1 MNKDFINFMLL
12 IKSIFFG
19 CMWFFR
25 CIFAS
30 SNKDKQT
37 IFINNQKLNI
47 MKQTVKNSSKNTNNT
62 NNTVNSEVLSPET
75 IKVQLKAACVNMN
88 AAQTKE
94 YIKGLDG
101 YELKLTGQKP
111 TQHYTV
117 FYGEVRI
124 CNVEQ
129 VQGIKADGT
138 ARGCSSTKAIKTL
151 HCVLESHMNF
161 LREKFINELTK
172 EEQTAAEEQFL
183 TLVDNCD
190 KIDTIFEAANKRAA
204 EAAEAAA
211 KAKREA
217 AAKERAQNKMNNKL
231 KKSSDNEKIAAL
243 AAVLDITFDEAKII
257 FEKKRA
263 QKTA

>member
-1 MNKDFINFMLL
+1 
-12 IKSIFFG
+12 
-19 CMWFFR
+19 
-25 CIFAS
+25 
-30 SNKDKQT
+30 
-37 IFINNQKLNI
+37 
-47 MKQTVKNSSKNTNNT
+47 MKNSEKNSSKQ
-62 NNTVNSEVLSPET
+62 VNSVNNETLNVET
-75 IKVQLKAACVNMN
+75 IKAQLKAACINMN

-117 FYGEVRI
+117 FYGEARV

-138 ARGCSSTKAIKTL
+138 SRGCSSVAK
-151 HCVLESHMNF
+151 VNF
-161 LREKFINELTK
+161 FDSLQKLYAAKLQKLREDLTREENNSLEEL
-172 EEQTAAEEQFL
+172 ECEIYNTAAKMQ
-183 TLVDNCD
+183 D
-190 KIDTIFEAANKRAA
+190 IFDSVNKRAA

-211 KAKREA
+211 KAKRAE

-231 KKSSDNEKIAAL
+231 KESSDNEKIAAL
-243 AAVLDITFDEAKII
+243 AAVLDISFDEAKII

>member
-1 MNKDFINFMLL
+1 M
-12 IKSIFFG
+12 
-19 CMWFFR
+19 
-25 CIFAS
+25 
-30 SNKDKQT
+30 
-37 IFINNQKLNI
+37 
-47 MKQTVKNSSKNTNNT
+47 KNSEKNSKQVTNN
-62 NNTVNSEVLSPET
+62 VNETLSVET
-75 IKVQLKAACVNMN
+75 LKAQLKSACANMN
-88 AAQTKE
+88 AKETKD
-94 YIKGLDG
+94 YIKSLDG
-101 YELKLTGQKP
+101 YELRLTGQKP

-151 HCVLESHMNF
+151 HTVLESHMNF
-161 LREKFINELTK
+161 LREKFMNELTK

-183 TLVDNCD
+183 ALVENCD

-204 EAAEAAA
+204 EAAAEAA
-211 KAKREA
+211 KAKREE

-231 KKSSDNEKIAAL
+231 KESSDNEKIAAL
-243 AAVLDITFDEAKII
+243 AAVLDISFDEAKII